1 MANVGARPLPAEAG
15 STQASHDRS
24 RTPAQWF
31 SVVVGPVLLLVGV
44 LGFVADSTFDVG
56 SNDTTGGPLQGDGFL
71 GFEVTGW
78 HNLVHIGS
86 GLLLLL
92 CAKRRSTAKLATL
105 GFGAVYA
112 LVTVIGL
119 IDGNDV
125 LGFIPVNAA
134 DNVLHALLSAGSLA
148 VGFVSSGDDRA
159 MEATDRR
166 GHAFVRADGSED
178 RRREAAARD

>member
-1 MANVGARPLPAEAG
+1 MANVDSRPLTAEAG
-15 STQASHDRS
+15 RTQARHDRD

-31 SVVVGPVLLLVGV
+31 SIVVGPVLLLVGI

-56 SNDTTGGPLQGDGFL
+56 SNDAGGGHLQGDGFL

-78 HNLVHIGS
+78 HNLVHIAS
-86 GLLLLL
+86 GILLLVL
-92 CAKRRSTAKLATL
+92 AKRRSTAKVATL

-134 DNVLHALLSAGSLA
+134 DNVLHALLSIGSLA

-159 MEATDRR
+159 ADATARH
-166 GHAFVRADGSED
+166 GEPFVRADGSEA
-178 RRREAAARD
+178 RRREAPAR